1 MTLSTLAILIGA
13 VYSAIQIFALLRPD
27 EFSKHARAFP
37 RSEGIG
43 FVLMGLGTA
52 WFLYNL
58 QAEAIADF
66 AAYKKYMLLAFGAIG
81 VLTCIFVRDFLAVR
95 GLAVC
100 LLLLAWIT
108 LNRTRWADTPA
119 RLVLVVWAYTWVI
132 GGMWLTISPWRLRD
146 FLNWW
151 TAHPNRLRIGA
162 ALQLALGVAVLVLGL
177 TAFRQIA
184 Q

>member
-27 EFSKHARAFP
+27 EFTKHARAFP

-100 LLLLAWIT
+100 LLLLAWFT